1 MYWVKARFT
10 GTLGRG
16 ATSYKIDSTGN
27 AQNWLGLLI
36 HGWLDEEELVS
47 VGRLLRARAGL
58 GQNTGRDPQAVLNCG
73 ALWDGPVAL
82 TADCTVA
89 RCWVHGSTGVGGLLP
104 VVITGRRGSNPP
116 LVTGWKREGEISAGS
131 P

>member
-1 MYWVKARFT
+1 MLPTGGTGALPVRGMYWVKLRFT

-82 TADCTVA
+82 TAD
-89 RCWVHGSTGVGGLLP
+89 
-104 VVITGRRGSNPP
+104 
-116 LVTGWKREGEISAGS
+116 
-131 P
+131 

>member
-1 MYWVKARFT
+1 MTASEPWLGGRWLAAHGGTGALPVRGMYWVKPRFT

-27 AQNWLGLLI
+27 AQNWLELLL

-47 VGRLLRARAGL
+47 VGGLLRARAGL

-82 TADCTVA
+82 TAD
-89 RCWVHGSTGVGGLLP
+89 
-104 VVITGRRGSNPP
+104 
-116 LVTGWKREGEISAGS
+116 
-131 P
+131 